1 MPASVDVAAVV
12 AHCRAMLVP
21 AMVPSAI
28 VALDT
33 FPLLPNGKVNVKA
46 LPDPAF
52 GVTEEYVAPAS
63 ELETQ
68 LQEVWTEVLGLPKPI
83 SVTSD
88 FFMSGGTSL
97 QVFRVV
103 AGMQKRAGGV
113 LPALPPTLIHTHRTI
128 RATASAIQA
137 LLATEGS
144 ADLSSAALGLG
155 GGGDAIASRAWP
167 SALRPLS
174 ANQEQMWLLFKA
186 SPKSSAY
193 NMPLV
198 VTSEGGVFDAA
209 RLQAAL
215 SFVAARHEVLR

>member
-1 MPASVDVAAVV
+1 
-12 AHCRAMLVP
+12 
-21 AMVPSAI
+21 
-28 VALDT
+28 
-33 FPLLPNGKVNVKA
+33 
-46 LPDPAF
+46 
-52 GVTEEYVAPAS
+52 
-63 ELETQ
+63 
-68 LQEVWTEVLGLPKPI
+68 
-83 SVTSD
+83 
-88 FFMSGGTSL
+88 
-97 QVFRVV
+97 
-103 AGMQKRAGGV
+103 MQKRAGGV
-113 LPALPPTLIHTHRTI
+113 LPTLPPTLIHTHRTI

-137 LLATEGS
+137 LLSTQGS

-155 GGGDAIASRAWP
+155 SGGDGIASRAWP